1 MIINFLT
8 LLLLPLRS
16 YSNAMLRKF
25 IVIIFLYTTQLCFS
39 QDAQLAYSYFRN
51 GEYEKAKALYKELY
65 KNNPVSRDYFKNLLS
80 CYQLTADFESAGKL
94 LEQQQQAY
102 PNQANILIE
111 KGYNDQLQNRPE
123 KAREYYE
130 LAIATLD
137 KNPHTGYILGKTFQ
151 DNHLLDYALR
161 AYKKS
166 MEINPQLNYSAY
178 IAFIYGEQGDI
189 ENMFDTYLDMVQKN
203 PNYFTTVQQYAGR
216 FLNDDPLDANNSLF
230 RKLVLKR
237 LQQDPND
244 SWNKLLS
251 WLYIQQKEYDKAFVQ
266 EKALYKRNPEDLNRI
281 ADLGAMAFNNND
293 LETARQVYTFI
304 LENTTDRDMVLDAH
318 LALLD
323 IAVETAT
330 SKKEID
336 AVEQKYQE
344 LFATFGKNYNTL
356 SLQLSYADFLTFK
369 KNEPE
374 RAITILKNA
383 LSETSNPFQEGSIK
397 IKLGDVLVYTGKF
410 NEALINYSQVQTKLK
425 NSTLAQDAQ
434 FKVAQTSYFKGDFK
448 WAMTQLKVLKK
459 STSQLIANDAL
470 GLNLLITE
478 NIAGDSISKEALEK
492 YARAELL
499 AYQNKNKQAIDTL
512 DLILKKYEGRS
523 IEDEALYKQANLYT
537 MIKMYKDAEADY
549 LRLISLKNEYILVDD
564 SYFKLG
570 ELYQNYLDDPE
581 KAKEMYQKIIF
592 DFPSS
597 IYLVE
602 ARKRFRILRGDAI
615 N

>member
-1 MIINFLT
+1 
-8 LLLLPLRS
+8 
-16 YSNAMLRKF
+16 MLRKF

-523 IEDEALYKQANLYT
+523 IEDEALYKQADLYT
-537 MIKMYKDAEADY
+537 RIKMYKDAEADY

>member
-537 MIKMYKDAEADY
+537 RIKMYKDAEADY

>member
-523 IEDEALYKQANLYT
+523 IEDEALYKQADLYT
-537 MIKMYKDAEADY
+537 RIKMYKDAEADY

>member
-16 YSNAMLRKF
+16 YSNAMLRNF

-65 KNNPVSRDYFKNLLS
+65 RNNPVSRDYFKNLLS

-130 LAIATLD
+130 QALATLD
-137 KNPHTGYILGKTFQ
+137 RNPHTGYILGKTFQ
-151 DNHLLDYALR
+151 DNHLLDFALR

-266 EKALYKRNPEDLNRI
+266 EKALYKRDPEDLNRI
-281 ADLGAMAFNNND
+281 ADLGAMAFNSND
-293 LETARQVYTFI
+293 LETARQVYTYI

-344 LFATFGKNYNTL
+344 LFTTFGKNYNTL

-523 IEDEALYKQANLYT
+523 IEDEALYKQADLYT
-537 MIKMYKDAEADY
+537 RIKMYKDAEADY

>member
-1 MIINFLT
+1 
-8 LLLLPLRS
+8 
-16 YSNAMLRKF
+16 MLRKF

>member
-1 MIINFLT
+1 MIIKFLT

-25 IVIIFLYTTQLCFS
+25 IVIIFLYTTHLSFS

-51 GEYEKAKALYKELY
+51 GEYEKAKALYKELH

-80 CYQLTADFESAGKL
+80 CYQLTADFESAGIL

-111 KGYNDQLQNRPE
+111 KGYNDQLQNKPE

-130 LAIATLD
+130 QAMATLD

-216 FLNDDPLDANNSLF
+216 FLNDDPMDANNSLF

-281 ADLGAMAFNNND
+281 ADLGAMAFNSND
-293 LETARQVYTFI
+293 LETAKQVYTYI
-304 LENTTDRDMVLDAH
+304 LENTTDQDKILDAH

-330 SKKEID
+330 NKKEID
-336 AVEQKYQE
+336 DVEQKYQE
-344 LFATFGKNYNTL
+344 LFTTYGKNYNTL

-369 KNEPE
+369 KNEPA

-383 LSETSNPFQEGSIK
+383 LNETSNPFQEGSIK

-499 AYQNKNKQAIDTL
+499 AYQNKNRQAIDTL
-512 DLILKKYEGRS
+512 ELILKKYEGRS
-523 IEDEALYKQANLYT
+523 IEDEALYKQADLYT
-537 MIKMYKDAEADY
+537 RIKMYKDAEADY

-570 ELYQNYLDDPE
+570 ELYENNLDDPE

-602 ARKRFRILRGDAI
+602 ARKRFRKLRGDAI

>member
-80 CYQLTADFESAGKL
+80 CYQLTADFVSAGKL

-523 IEDEALYKQANLYT
+523 IEDEALYKQADLYT
-537 MIKMYKDAEADY
+537 RIKMYKDAEADY